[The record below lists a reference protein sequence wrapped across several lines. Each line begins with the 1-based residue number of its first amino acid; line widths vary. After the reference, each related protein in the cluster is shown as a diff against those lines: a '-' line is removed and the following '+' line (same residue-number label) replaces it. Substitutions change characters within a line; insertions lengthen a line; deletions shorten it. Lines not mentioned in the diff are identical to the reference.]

1 MPDTSLTPG
10 QQLDANTDAIALLRA
25 KVQSLA
31 EQVAADGAAIAS
43 NTARIDALEAGNVP
57 VEPPVVEPTPPPGE
71 GFTDLGTPDYLLP
84 PASTIGTL
92 QAALDQYHHVAIP
105 AGDTFTGSLTIQ
117 SDQTISVYG
126 EGDRPVLNV
135 PEGSHGITITAKFA
149 DVSIQGIA
157 IHGPAL
163 PHLGSDRHGIH
174 YKIGSTREGGL
185 NLLIEDCEI
194 ARFRDL
200 IYLVDDRSRTQD
212 VPGVEGRITAAIRR
226 NILHDACDSR
236 NHSAGIYT
244 EGVRWAKAEG
254 NVTRRI
260 GYTEDGS
267 DPREKRSHGWYAQQY
282 GGRIQSRGNW
292 WIDCSANSI
301 QARLGGEVRGDVAVR
316 CSVGFVNGSAGSDST
331 YVGNL
336 VIDQVDISPDEPR
349 GDAFPVSGSCHIIKD
364 NLAVRK
370 LGSATNRTAYRDYW
384 DAAEFSNNGSVGW
397 VLGGDDSANWS
408 MEEVPDDF
416 PDFTDDLQTMLLA
429 RPRGV
434 WGEQYETATFIK
446 AARSAVGTQP

>member
-1 MPDTSLTPG
+1 MTTPA
-10 QQLDANTDAIALLRA
+10 QQFAADYDAKMAELAN

-31 EQVAADGAAIAS
+31 EQVSADGAAIAS
-43 NTARIDALEAGNVP
+43 NSERITALEDGGAP
-57 VEPPVVEPTPPPGE
+57 VEPPVVQPPAP

-92 QAALDQYHHVAIP
+92 QAALDQHLHVAIP
-105 AGDTFTGSLTIQ
+105 AGDTFTGSLTIH

-135 PEGSHGITITAKFA
+135 PEGLHGIKITAKFA

-157 IHGPAL
+157 IHGPGL

-174 YKIGSTREGGL
+174 YKLGSTREGGL
-185 NLLIEDCEI
+185 NILIEDCEI

-200 IYLVDDRSRTQD
+200 VFLADDRSRTQP
-212 VPGVEGRITAAIRR
+212 VPGMEGRITATIRR
-226 NILHDACDSR
+226 NILHDAFDSS

-244 EGVRWAKAEG
+244 EGVAMAAAEG

-282 GGRIQSRGNW
+282 GGRIQSRNNW
-292 WIDCSANSI
+292 WIDCSANSV
-301 QARLGGEVRGDVAVR
+301 QARLGGEVVGDVAVR
-316 CSVGFVNGSAGSDST
+316 CGVGFANGSAGSGST
-331 YVGNL
+331 YIGNI
-336 VIDQVDISPDEPR
+336 VMDQVDISPDEPR
-349 GDAFPVSGSCHIIKD
+349 GDAFPIAGGGHTIKD

-397 VLGGDDSANWS
+397 VPGGDDSANWS
-408 MEEVPDDF
+408 RDDVPDDF
-416 PDFTDDLQTMLLA
+416 PDFTDELQNTLLT

-434 WGEQYETATFIK
+434 WSEQYETTTFIAAAK
-446 AARSAVGTQP
+446 AALSN